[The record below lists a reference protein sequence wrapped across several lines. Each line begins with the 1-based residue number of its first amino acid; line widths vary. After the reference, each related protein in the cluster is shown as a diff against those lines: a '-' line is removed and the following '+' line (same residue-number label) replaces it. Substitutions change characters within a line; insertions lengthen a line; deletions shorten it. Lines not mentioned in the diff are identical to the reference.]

1 MFQPSV
7 GIGGKIGV
15 FGKDV
20 LGTDLLLQLHQ
31 ITLFAHLYMQRV
43 KRLHRIELV
52 SWKIALAQWRHA
64 KIHESVSERRLT
76 ETTARGSQEPLCL
89 SRDRLRFIQFN
100 CVAHINS
107 AIPYPSIRLFSL
119 WI

>member
-20 LGTDLLLQLHQ
+20 LGTDILLQLHQ
-31 ITLFAHLYMQRV
+31 ITLLADLHMQRV
-43 KRLHRIELV
+43 KRLHRVEMIRR
-52 SWKIALAQWRHA
+52 KIALAQWRHA
-64 KIHESVSERRLT
+64 KIHESMSERRLT
-76 ETTARGSQEPLCL
+76 ETTVWGSQEPLCL
-89 SRDRLRFIQFN
+89 SRGRLRFIQFN
-100 CVAHINS
+100 CVAHIIS
-107 AIPYPSIRLFSL
+107 AIPYPSIRLFSP